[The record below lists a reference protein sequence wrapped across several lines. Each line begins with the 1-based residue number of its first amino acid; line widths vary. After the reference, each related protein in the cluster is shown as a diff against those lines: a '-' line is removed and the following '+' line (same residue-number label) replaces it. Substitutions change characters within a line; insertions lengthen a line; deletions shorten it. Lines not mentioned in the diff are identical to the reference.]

1 MKKTLLY
8 SLLALMLSSCGEH
21 SDYDITKFTGEFRFY
36 KGIGELF
43 ECKSRV
49 KYYIAD
55 AGISTDLQEAYE
67 ELGLAEKDDAYIHI
81 KGYLRDDDDPMEGIT
96 PEIVF
101 VPVEII
107 KLDKNRGC
115 ERVIQQ
121 GR

>member
-1 MKKTLLY
+1 MKKKLLY
-8 SLLALMLSSCGEH
+8 LLLTLTLSSCGEH

-36 KGIGELF
+36 RGIGEFF

-55 AGISTDLQEAYE
+55 AGVYEDLKEAYKD
-67 ELGLAEKDDAYIHI
+67 LGLEEKDDAYIHI
-81 KGYLRDDDDPMEGIT
+81 KGYLRDEKNPMEGIDPST
-96 PEIVF
+96 VF

-107 KLDKNRGC
+107 KVDKERGC

-121 GR
+121 GY